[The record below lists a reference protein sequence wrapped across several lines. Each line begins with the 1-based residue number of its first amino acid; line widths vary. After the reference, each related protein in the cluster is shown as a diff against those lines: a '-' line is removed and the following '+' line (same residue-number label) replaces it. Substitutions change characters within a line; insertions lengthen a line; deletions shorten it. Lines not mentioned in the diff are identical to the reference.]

1 MLKKLSA
8 TVLAFSLILGVN
20 SVQVR
25 ASLPPSGGSPFMFAP
40 PSNPQ
45 EEEVF
50 GFNVTTSQTRATGYS
65 RFVEECR
72 RQIFV
77 PLNELL
83 CKFVQKHVC
92 RVAIND
98 SAAQNWIF
106 RNKPKVR
113 DILARIGAVLGEADV
128 LFSLMDVL
136 FSLPDM
142 HDVIYERIKR
152 LNETIEEINK
162 DLDKIQSKSPQI
174 KDLKDCCLCE
184 LPDVKSLEKRIMF
197 ITQFLI

>member
-1 MLKKLSA
+1 
-8 TVLAFSLILGVN
+8 
-20 SVQVR
+20 
-25 ASLPPSGGSPFMFAP
+25 MFAP
-40 PSNPQ
+40 PQITPDV
-45 EEEVF
+45 EVF
-50 GFNVTTSQTRATGYS
+50 GFNVTTSQSRATGYS

-98 SAAQNWIF
+98 SETQNWIF
-106 RNKPKVR
+106 KNKPKVKE
-113 DILARIGAVLGEADV
+113 ILVRISSVLGEVDA
-128 LFSLMDVL
+128 LFPFMDAL
-136 FSLPDM
+136 LLLPDM

-162 DLDKIQSKSPQI
+162 DLDKLQSKSPQI